1 MKAILLFFTLI
12 HSFFLCSSKNINEC
26 NKLWGMNNEINGV
39 TVSNI
44 GIYMCID
51 DPLNIYSIPS
61 TNTQNDFV
69 LTDKQ
74 LDIQNFNDTIQRKI
88 NNTYNLSSIIE
99 ELTNTT
105 TLSPTTTTL
114 SPTTTTLPTTTN
126 NPTTT
131 ASTTTELPT
140 TTNNPTTFASTTTE
154 LPTTTTEL
162 PTTTTE
168 LPTTT
173 NNPTTAASTTTELP
187 TTTQNFSPNGN
198 EYYNSVKFN
207 ESNIQKER
215 SIINN
220 NPDVILIVCISVGS
234 TLLCCLLCV
243 RCNPLVYELCKRK
256 IKKITKHKSLQRKIT
271 PPPVNLKIEEKQKRK
286 KIAPIKTSRKE
297 HVIDIPPQVIT
308 PKRKVSLGFN
318 TMGKDE
324 SWYKETFKNEL
335 SGFKD
340 MKNEPPP
347 APKLPTPTAPIPTLH
362 ANLDIHEKNN
372 RMINNRMD
380 NLIDDIEK
388 TKKTFQHYNPHM
400 KKKETGR
407 VKQRINS
414 IEKRNKN
421 PDFRNVRL
429 NSWAR
434 PGGKGQSPGNINY

>member
-1 MKAILLFFTLI
+1 MKAILIFFTLI
-12 HSFFLCSSKNINEC
+12 QSFFLCSSKNINEC

-51 DPLNIYSIPS
+51 DPLNIYSTLN
-61 TNTQNDFV
+61 TNSQNNIV

-74 LDIQNFNDTIQRKI
+74 LDIQNFNETIQRQI
-88 NNTYNLSSIIE
+88 NNTYNFSNI
-99 ELTNTT
+99 
-105 TLSPTTTTL
+105 
-114 SPTTTTLPTTTN
+114 
-126 NPTTT
+126 
-131 ASTTTELPT
+131 
-140 TTNNPTTFASTTTE
+140 TE

-187 TTTQNFSPNGN
+187 TTTTELPTTTTELPTTTNNPTTAASTTTILSVTTQDFSPNEN
-198 EYYNSVKFN
+198 EFHNSGKFN

-215 SIINN
+215 SIVDN
-220 NPDVILIVCISVGS
+220 NPDVVLIVCITVGS
-234 TLLCCLLCV
+234 TLLGCLLCI

-256 IKKITKHKSLQRKIT
+256 IKKISKHKSLQRKIT
-271 PPPVNLKIEEKQKRK
+271 PPPVNFKIEEKQKKR
-286 KIAPIKTSRKE
+286 KIAPIKTSRKD

-324 SWYKETFKNEL
+324 PWYKETFKNEL
-335 SGFKD
+335 SEFQD

-347 APKLPTPTAPIPTLH
+347 PPKLPMPTAPIPTLH
-362 ANLDIHEKNN
+362 ANLDIHENN
-372 RMINNRMD
+372 NKMINNRMD
-380 NLIDDIEK
+380 NLIHDIEK
-388 TKKTFQHYNPHM
+388 TKKTYRQYNPNM
-400 KKKETGR
+400 KIKEIGN
-407 VKQRINS
+407 VKQRVNS
-414 IEKRNKN
+414 IEKRKPN

-434 PGGKGQSPGNINY
+434 PGRKGNSPGNIN

>member
-1 MKAILLFFTLI
+1 MLIFFTLI

-51 DPLNIYSIPS
+51 DPLNIYSTLN
-61 TNTQNDFV
+61 TNSQNNIV

-74 LDIQNFNDTIQRKI
+74 LDIQNFNETIQRQI
-88 NNTYNLSSIIE
+88 NNTYNFSNIT
-99 ELTNTT
+99 EL
-105 TLSPTTTTL
+105 PTTTTEL
-114 SPTTTTLPTTTN
+114 ST
-126 NPTTT
+126 
-131 ASTTTELPT
+131 TTTELPT
-140 TTNNPTTFASTTTE
+140 TTNKI
-154 LPTTTTEL
+154 
-162 PTTTTE
+162 
-168 LPTTT
+168 PTTT

-198 EYYNSVKFN
+198 EYYNSGKFN

-215 SIINN
+215 SIVNN
-220 NPDVILIVCISVGS
+220 NPDITLIVIISVSS
-234 TLLCCLLCV
+234 TLLCCILCI

-256 IKKITKHKSLQRKIT
+256 IKKLTKHKSLQRKIT
-271 PPPVNLKIEEKQKRK
+271 PPPVNLKIEEKQKKR
-286 KIAPIKTSRKE
+286 KIAPIKTSRKD

-335 SGFKD
+335 SEFQD

-347 APKLPTPTAPIPTLH
+347 PPRLHTPTAPIPTLH

-372 RMINNRMD
+372 KMINNRMD
-380 NLIDDIEK
+380 NLIHDIEK
-388 TKKTFQHYNPHM
+388 TKKTYQQYNPNM
-400 KKKETGR
+400 KIKEIGNVQQR
-407 VKQRINS
+407 VNS
-414 IEKRNKN
+414 IEKRKQN

-434 PGGKGQSPGNINY
+434 PGRKGNYPGNIN